1 MIHITCKCV
10 QRQEGDHNGKHTK
23 SWGVVVGENGIEER
37 ERYKQKK
44 TKEAFFQVFY
54 FIFLF
59 FDDGGGIEW
68 KFKMKGEKKQR
79 QIAF

>member
-1 MIHITCKCV
+1 M
-10 QRQEGDHNGKHTK
+10 
-23 SWGVVVGENGIEER
+23 GENGIEER
-37 ERYKQKK
+37 ERDTNRKK